1 MRCYNT
7 EAADRWA
14 SEQDDIEAMQERRIE
29 RLFDMIDDGDKT
41 VLEFLSDYFIDAI
54 CDDSAEGKREALERI
69 FVRAYL
75 ADPLDNDCQAIL
87 SIEKLDDLLGS
98 ELDD

>member
-7 EAADRWA
+7 IAADKWA
-14 SEQDDIEAMQERRIE
+14 AEQDELEAMQERRIE
-29 RLFDMIDDGDKT
+29 RLYDMIDDGDKT

-69 FVRAYL
+69 FIRAYL

-87 SIEKLDDLLGS
+87 SIEQLDDLLGD

>member
-1 MRCYNT
+1 MSCYNT
-7 EAADRWA
+7 IAAEKWA
-14 SEQDDIEAMQERRIE
+14 AEQDDMEAKQQRRTERLHAKIEAK
-29 RLFDMIDDGDKT
+29 DKT

-69 FVRAYL
+69 FLRAYL
-75 ADPLDNDCQAIL
+75 EDPLANDCQAIL
-87 SIEKLDDLLGS
+87 SIEKLDDLMGS

>member
-1 MRCYNT
+1 MRCCNT
-7 EAADRWA
+7 EAAARWA

-29 RLFDMIDDGDKT
+29 RLYDMIDDGDKT

-54 CDDSAEGKREALERI
+54 CDDSAEGKHEALERI
-69 FVRAYL
+69 FIRAYL
-75 ADPLDNDCQAIL
+75 EDPLDNDCQAIL

>member
-7 EAADRWA
+7 EAAEKWA
-14 SEQDDIEAMQERRIE
+14 NDQDYYEELQERRIE
-29 RLFDMIDDGDKT
+29 RLYGKIDAKDKT

-75 ADPLDNDCQAIL
+75 DDPLDNDCQTVL
-87 SIEKLDDLLGS
+87 SIEKLDELMGG